1 MIESDEGPHDDR
13 SRDEAFHYG
22 NRGWAVGLCLSAALL
37 WAMFAFAD
45 RIG

>member
-1 MIESDEGPHDDR
+1 MMESDEGQRDDAP
-13 SRDEAFHYG
+13 RDEAFYYG
-22 NRGWAVGLCLSAALL
+22 NRGWIVGLCLSIALL